1 MEIHKTF
8 HDCLPNLCS
17 NAITGKCVASGY
29 EGVLDDRDQILELHH
44 KRLSYLVQICLVMV
58 ALSGSAYIPYLV
70 HTDVCAASHP
80 GVCTF
85 SKLILLVDN
94 YTQLYVHT
102 VHRCPDNTLN

>member
-58 ALSGSAYIPYLV
+58 GLSGSAYIPIW
-70 HTDVCAASHP
+70 
-80 GVCTF
+80 CT
-85 SKLILLVDN
+85 LMYVRQAILG
-94 YTQLYVHT
+94 YV
-102 VHRCPDNTLN
+102 PFQNSNSIGW

>member
-1 MEIHKTF
+1 
-8 HDCLPNLCS
+8 
-17 NAITGKCVASGY
+17 
-29 EGVLDDRDQILELHH
+29 
-44 KRLSYLVQICLVMV
+44 MV
-58 ALSGSAYIPYLV
+58 GLSGSAYIPYLV

-102 VHRCPDNTLN
+102 VRRCPDNTLN